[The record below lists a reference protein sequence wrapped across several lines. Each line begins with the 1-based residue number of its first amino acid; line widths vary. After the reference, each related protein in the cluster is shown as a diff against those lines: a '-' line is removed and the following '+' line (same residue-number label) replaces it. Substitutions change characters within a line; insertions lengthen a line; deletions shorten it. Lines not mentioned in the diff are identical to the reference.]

1 MTNHTFAV
9 TRGNTLE
16 AEEVE
21 MVHFSYPVCDSEGEI
36 DDDYFQ
42 DLTTLS
48 KHDIISTHE
57 TIPIERFSEYVCDM
71 LQDDKKK
78 LIKEFSVSFSYTLS
92 CIEHASIYI
101 SVYTVW
107 EEHIMRMYGN
117 ICMVTYSFCRTWT
130 NYQSHPP
137 ELQLSHK

>member
-1 MTNHTFAV
+1 MKPYYIILLLCLLTVPT
-9 TRGNTLE
+9 
-16 AEEVE
+16 
-21 MVHFSYPVCDSEGEI
+21 I
-36 DDDYFQ
+36 DP
-42 DLTTLS
+42 
-48 KHDIISTHE
+48 
-57 TIPIERFSEYVCDM
+57 IPIERFSEYVCDM
-71 LQDDKKK
+71 LQDDKKN

-107 EEHIMRMYGN
+107 EEHIIMCGNIIMYG
-117 ICMVTYSFCRTWT
+117 YSFCRTWT

>member
-1 MTNHTFAV
+1 MWFLTNHTFAV

-16 AEEVE
+16 EREVE
-21 MVHFSYPVCDSEGEI
+21 MVHFSYPVGGSEGEI

-57 TIPIERFSEYVCDM
+57 TISLLCLLTVPTIDPIPIERFSEYVCDM

-78 LIKEFSVSFSYTLS
+78 LIKEFSVSFPHTLS
-92 CIEHASIYI
+92 CIECASIYI
-101 SVYTVW
+101 SAQFG
-107 EEHIMRMYGN
+107 RN
-117 ICMVTYSFCRTWT
+117 ILLCVVTYVWIFEC
-130 NYQSHPP
+130 
-137 ELQLSHK
+137 LIIL

>member
-21 MVHFSYPVCDSEGEI
+21 MVHFSYPVGDSEGEI

-42 DLTTLS
+42 DLATLS

-57 TIPIERFSEYVCDM
+57 TISLLCLLTVPTIDPIPIERFSEYVCDM

-78 LIKEFSVSFSYTLS
+78 LIKEFTVSFSYTLS

-107 EEHIMRMYGN
+107 EEHIIMCGN
-117 ICMVTYSFCRTWT
+117 ICMVTYVWIFI
-130 NYQSHPP
+130 
-137 ELQLSHK
+137 L